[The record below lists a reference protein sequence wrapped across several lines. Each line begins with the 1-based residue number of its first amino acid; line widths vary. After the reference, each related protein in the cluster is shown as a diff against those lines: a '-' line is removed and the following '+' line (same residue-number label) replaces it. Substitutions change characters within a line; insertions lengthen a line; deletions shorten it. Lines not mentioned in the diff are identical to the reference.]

1 MGVPRTGRRSPG
13 AWLHNFVPTP
23 QCDAARPPVPPAG
36 PVEQGAV
43 TAIIDSTTAF
53 AKALKDLEFG
63 GRLMTVGVLLIAI
76 SALAAGLDE
85 VAQAVT
91 DVADA
96 VKTG

>member
-1 MGVPRTGRRSPG
+1 MLG
-13 AWLHNFVPTP
+13 AVALVLGFIISYQHRNATPPT
-23 QCDAARPPVPPAG
+23 PPVPPAG